1 MSAKRSI
8 LKQLLSYLLS
18 GIILTV
24 PLAATIYILVYV
36 FETIDGV
43 IPVDIPGLG
52 LAIIILVFT
61 FVGFLGS
68 SIIAQPFITYFNK
81 LLERMPL
88 IKTLYSSIK
97 DLLSAFVGQKK
108 SFNQPVLVKMGEGVE
123 MERIGFITNSDLESL
138 GIEGDKVVVYFP
150 HSYAFS
156 GNIFVVPKKN
166 VSLINGKSADM
177 MKFIVSGGVSDIQEK
192 SKN

>member
-1 MSAKRSI
+1 MSTKRSI

-108 SFNQPVLVKMGEGVE
+108 SFNQPVLVKMGEGIE
-123 MERIGFITNSDLESL
+123 MERIGFITNSDLESI
-138 GIEGDKVVVYFP
+138 GIEGEKVVVYFP

-177 MKFIVSGGVSDIQEK
+177 MKFIVSGGVSDVNEK

>member
-1 MSAKRSI
+1 MSTKRSI

-24 PLAATIYILVYV
+24 PLAATIYILVSV

-43 IPVDIPGLG
+43 IPVDVPGLG

-108 SFNQPVLVKMGEGVE
+108 SFNQPVLVKMGEGIE
-123 MERIGFITNSDLESL
+123 MERIGFITNSDLESI
-138 GIEGDKVVVYFP
+138 GIEGEKVVVYFP

-177 MKFIVSGGVSDIQEK
+177 MKFIVSGGVSDVNEK
-192 SKN
+192 SKK